1 MLTLVLLGIA
11 VIIALA
17 VVIYWFASRATGKR
31 PEGHILDESIDS
43 KRSQGERIDG

>member
-17 VVIYWFASRATGKR
+17 VVIYWLLSRTTGKR
-31 PEGHILDESIDS
+31 PEGHILDESIDTN
-43 KRSQGERIDG
+43 RSRGERVDG